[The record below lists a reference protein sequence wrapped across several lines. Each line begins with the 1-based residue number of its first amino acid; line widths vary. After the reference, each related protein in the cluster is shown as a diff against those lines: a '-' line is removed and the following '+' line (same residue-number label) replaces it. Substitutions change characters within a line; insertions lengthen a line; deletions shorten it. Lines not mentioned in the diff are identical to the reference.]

1 MEVRYKA
8 GQIRRA
14 IQERTMNTRQT
25 CGCKGN
31 LSRRQILQAG
41 LGAAAMVVA
50 GNPTGLL
57 AAGAIAQNKIQSKSR
72 PKQGAGTAGLRAI
85 DIHAHYYPQSF
96 LDLIAEEG
104 KRFKAEYQM
113 GGDGFYLSAPA
124 GSIGPLPTKFIDLKL
139 RLADMDQQG
148 VSMQAISLTTP
159 MVNWADAD
167 FSLKLSR
174 TWNDAASEAHK
185 AYPDRLAVLMIL
197 PMLDPDR
204 AIDELNR
211 AAKLPGV
218 RGVYMGTNINNRDL
232 DDPLFEPI
240 FAKIEQAN
248 LPVFLHPLQT
258 VGGERTKP
266 WYLSNLL
273 GNPFDAAIAA
283 CHLIF
288 GGVLDRHP
296 KLQICLPHGGGALP
310 MLMGRI
316 DHGAQVRAEIK
327 PLRLPQPPSA
337 YMQRFTYDTIV
348 HSKPVME
355 FLVREVGAERI
366 LLGSDYCFDMGYDRP
381 VQFLEQINV
390 TSAQRRM
397 ILGGNAS
404 RILKL

>member
-1 MEVRYKA
+1 
-8 GQIRRA
+8 
-14 IQERTMNTRQT
+14 MNAPKK
-25 CGCKGN
+25 CGCGDAI
-31 LSRRQILQAG
+31 SRRQMLKAGFAAAATVAAATPGDLLAQNPAESKARTKQA
-41 LGAAAMVVA
+41 LGAA
-50 GNPTGLL
+50 
-57 AAGAIAQNKIQSKSR
+57 GAR
-72 PKQGAGTAGLRAI
+72 PI
-85 DIHAHYYPQSF
+85 DTHAHYYPQSF
-96 LDLIAEEG
+96 LDLIAGEG
-104 KRFKAEYQM
+104 KRFKADYRMTGE
-113 GGDGFYLSAPA
+113 GFYVNSPA
-124 GSIGPLPTKFIDLKL
+124 GTIGPLPTKIIDLKQ
-139 RLADMDQQG
+139 RLADMDEQG
-148 VSMQAISLTTP
+148 VSIQALSLTTP

-174 TWNDAASEAHK
+174 TWNDAASEAHN
-185 AYPDRLAVLMIL
+185 AYPDRLAALMIL

-211 AAKLPGV
+211 AAKLPGMS
-218 RGVYMGTNINNRDL
+218 GVYVGTNVNNRDL

-240 FAKIEQAN
+240 LAKIEQLN

-310 MLMGRI
+310 MLIGRI

-348 HSKPVME
+348 HSKPAME
-355 FLVREVGAERI
+355 FLIREVGAERI

-381 VQFLEQINV
+381 VQFLEQINL
-390 TSAQRRM
+390 TSAQRKM
-397 ILGGNAS
+397 ILGGNAA
-404 RILKL
+404 RLLKL